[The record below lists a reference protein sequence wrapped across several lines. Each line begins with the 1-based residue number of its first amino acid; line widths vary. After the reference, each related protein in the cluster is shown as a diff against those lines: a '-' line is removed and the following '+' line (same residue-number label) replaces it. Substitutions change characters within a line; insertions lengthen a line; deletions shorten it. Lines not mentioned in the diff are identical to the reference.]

1 MKLSQSLI
9 NSYSTETFLKKSL
22 EIFHF
27 QAEHNPVY
35 RAYLKAIRCK
45 VDKIDTLEKIPFL
58 PISFF
63 KNHKIVTG
71 NYPEKLVFHSSGT
84 TQTNRSRHYIT
95 HPELYNESFT
105 QGFNYCFG
113 AIENYTLLA
122 LLPSYLEQQH
132 SSLVYMVKGFMEKS
146 NQPENGFYLH
156 NYQELIHK
164 IETLEHRKQ
173 PTLLIGVSYA
183 LLDLIELK
191 TFQLKTTKVLETG
204 GMKGRRQEMIKS
216 ELHKILQAGFGV
228 KNIYSEYGM
237 TELLSQA
244 YSVENQLFNTPPW
257 MKILIREV
265 EDPFQYVPNGKTGG
279 INVIDLANHY
289 SCSFIE
295 TQDLGKMYP
304 DGSFEVLGRFDHSDI
319 RGCNLLMDS

>member
-1 MKLSQSLI
+1 MTLSQSLI
-9 NSYSTETFLKKSL
+9 HSYTSETFLKKSL

-27 QAEHNPVY
+27 QAENNPVY
-35 RAYLKAIRCK
+35 RAYLKAIHCK
-45 VDKIDTLEKIPFL
+45 VHKIDTLEKIPFL

-63 KNHKIVTG
+63 KNHKVVSG
-71 NYPEKLVFHSSGT
+71 NFPEKLVFQSSGT
-84 TQTNRSRHYIT
+84 TQTNRSHHYIT
-95 HPELYNESFT
+95 HPELYNKSFT
-105 QGFNYCFG
+105 QGFDYFFG

-132 SSLVYMVKGFMEKS
+132 SSLVYMVKGLMEKS
-146 NQPENGFYLH
+146 NQPDNGFYLH

-164 IETLEHRKQ
+164 IETLESQKK
-173 PTLLIGVSYA
+173 PTLLIGVSYG

-191 TFQLKTTKVLETG
+191 SFQLKTTQVLETG

-216 ELHKILQAGFGV
+216 ELHKMLQEGFGV
-228 KNIYSEYGM
+228 NTIYSEYGM

-265 EDPFQYVPNGKTGG
+265 EDPFHYVSNGKTGG
-279 INVIDLANHY
+279 INVIDFANYY

-295 TQDLGKMYP
+295 TQDLGKRYS